1 GRMHAASAEGQGSMK
16 SQFKRADASGAAW
29 AMVVGDDELA
39 RGVVAM
45 KALRIGQDTAQQHDI
60 PLPELATWWQA
71 QQTR

>member
-1 GRMHAASAEGQGSMK
+1 
-16 SQFKRADASGAAW
+16 
-29 AMVVGDDELA
+29 VGDDELA

-45 KALRIGQDTAQQHDI
+45 KALRSGQDTAQQHDI